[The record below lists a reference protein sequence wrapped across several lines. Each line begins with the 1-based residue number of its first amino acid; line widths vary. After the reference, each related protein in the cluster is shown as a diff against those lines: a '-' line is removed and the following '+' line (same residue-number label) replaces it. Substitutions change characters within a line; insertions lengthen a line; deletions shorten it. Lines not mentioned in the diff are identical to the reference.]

1 MNPSATRIEH
11 LVTQMKWRL
20 QEGGGEAIYEIGV
33 EDNGTLAGLT
43 KEELDCSLRTID
55 ALAGRYVISLY
66 WYGCDILRYHC
77 TLQSSS
83 FHFLEFHE
91 VMLW

>member
-33 EDNGTLAGLT
+33 EDNGTLTGLT
-43 KEELDCSLRTID
+43 KEELDCSLRTIGT
-55 ALAGRYVISLY
+55 LAGRYEFPFFGSAILPAVIFYSLFD
-66 WYGCDILRYHC
+66 CH
-77 TLQSSS
+77 
-83 FHFLEFHE
+83 
-91 VMLW
+91 

>member
-33 EDNGTLAGLT
+33 EDNGTLTGLT
-43 KEELDCSLRTID
+43 KEELDCSLRTINT
-55 ALAGRYVISLY
+55 LAGRYMKFPYIGSAIHHAVI
-66 WYGCDILRYHC
+66 
-77 TLQSSS
+77 
-83 FHFLEFHE
+83 FLFTF
-91 VMLW
+91 